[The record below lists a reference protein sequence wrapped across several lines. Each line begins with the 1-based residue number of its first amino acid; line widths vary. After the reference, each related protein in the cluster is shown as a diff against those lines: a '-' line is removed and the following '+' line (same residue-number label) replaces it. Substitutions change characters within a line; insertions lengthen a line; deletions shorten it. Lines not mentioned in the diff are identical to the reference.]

1 MSVFWIA
8 GEPSGDVQAA
18 AVADYIS
25 THHPEIKQWGW
36 GGQFLE
42 KAGVTLLKDVTKKPF
57 MGFIEVVVRARSIFK
72 SFAAVKKQILSTGA
86 TTVVLVDYPGFNLRM
101 AKWAKAQGLR
111 VVYYIPPKVWAWK
124 SGRAQILKKECDA
137 ILGILPFEQKW
148 YADRNIDY
156 TYVGNPLAQ
165 HYAGVN
171 AYLPEGSIALLP
183 GSRSQEI
190 GRLLPE
196 FIAVAQAMPKQSF
209 VLIRPESAVPV
220 WPNLETPEN
229 IKVFTGELKDGMKHC
244 SAALVCSGTATL
256 EVALMGVPQLVVY
269 RANPVSLAIAKRFVK
284 IRYIS
289 LPNLILDTGALPE
302 LLQVDAR
309 AEALIVRLVELLADP
324 SSQLDAYTK
333 LLHVLEQKDPA
344 ATAAEH
350 ILTISSDA

>member
-1 MSVFWIA
+1 M
-8 GEPSGDVQAA
+8 
-18 AVADYIS
+18 
-25 THHPEIKQWGW
+25 
-36 GGQFLE
+36 
-42 KAGVTLLKDVTKKPF
+42 
-57 MGFIEVVVRARSIFK
+57 
-72 SFAAVKKQILSTGA
+72 
-86 TTVVLVDYPGFNLRM
+86 VLVDYPGFNLRM

-148 YADRNIDY
+148 YADRHIDY

-165 HYAGVN
+165 KYAGVS
-171 AYLPEGSIALLP
+171 AYAPQGSVALLP

-196 FIAVAQAMPKQSF
+196 FIAVAKAMPKQAF

-220 WPNLETPEN
+220 WPSLQIPEN
-229 IKVFTGELKDGMKHC
+229 VTVFTGELKDGLEQC